1 MTSKLNE
8 RAILGSIR
16 MLIKDGFGVDYENN
30 SEMKDTPNR
39 VTKYWMELLEGMQ
52 YSNDDIVD
60 MFKDKVYQQDIGTRV
75 VVSDIPIFSHC
86 EHHLAL
92 MYDIKVSVEYTSTGA
107 VLGLSKINR
116 ICELVGKRLQLQ
128 ERIGS
133 DIAYIIKK
141 LTQGKN
147 IIVKI
152 SGKHACVTARGIK
165 SDSVTH
171 TEAHIE

>member
-1 MTSKLNE
+1 MISKLNE
-8 RAILGSIR
+8 RAIKASVK
-16 MLIKDGFGVDYENN
+16 MLLKEGFGVDYENN
-30 SEMKDTPNR
+30 LELKDTPDR

-60 MFKDKVYQQDIGTRV
+60 MFKDKIYQQDAGTKV
-75 VVSDIPIFSHC
+75 VISDIPIFSHC

-92 MYDIKVSVEYTSTGA
+92 MYDMKVSVAYTSTGY

-141 LTQGKN
+141 LTSAKN
-147 IIVKI
+147 IIVTI

-165 SDSVTH
+165 SDSVTY
-171 TEAHIE
+171 TEAYIE